1 MRIEYIRWEKGRR
14 RPSPFLLLPYEVSRE
29 YARSPFS
36 SARDAAAPR
45 VRMRCVSA
53 SLPPLSLHTYALP
66 QSPPKKKRHSPPPH
80 YSGGTGARA
89 SRERGGGSHSREEQ
103 EGGTPVKRHSSYSLP
118 Y

>member
-80 YSGGTGARA
+80 YSGGTGGRLEKEEVDPIHVK
-89 SRERGGGSHSREEQ
+89 SRRGE
-103 EGGTPVKRHSSYSLP
+103 PP
-118 Y
+118 